1 MSYRTTPNFKKIIS
15 AHNAKILNPKTPD
28 PPCNCTDKDSC
39 PLDGKCR
46 ASNLVY
52 QATLKTTE
60 DPPTVETYVGLSAT
74 EFKDRYRNHKT
85 SFKNRN
91 HSKATTLSVKIWE
104 LKDNNIPYNLK
115 WSIVGRAHQFS
126 PVTGVCNLC
135 TLEKFIIL
143 TKPHQST
150 LNKREE
156 IFGACRHKTP
166 MLLIPKPKR

>member
-1 MSYRTTPNFKKIIS
+1 M
-15 AHNAKILNPKTPD
+15 
-28 PPCNCTDKDSC
+28 
-39 PLDGKCR
+39 
-46 ASNLVY
+46 
-52 QATLKTTE
+52 
-60 DPPTVETYVGLSAT
+60 
-74 EFKDRYRNHKT
+74 
-85 SFKNRN
+85 
-91 HSKATTLSVKIWE
+91 KIWE
-104 LKDNNIPYNLK
+104 LKDNNIPYNLE